1 MLCFY
6 SIRKNTQNPDTDS
19 AGEWKKV
26 LPTGNSNE
34 IVFYRPDTDV
44 ELEVRTIIL

>member
-19 AGEWKKV
+19 TWEWKKV

-34 IVFYRPDTDV
+34 IVIYRLDADV
-44 ELEVRTIIL
+44 EFEARTVIL